1 MARIVLCD
9 NYCWRDLGHLQVDRQ
24 VVAEMKIEVKDL
36 LHWGQTII
44 VGICIGYYI
53 ANSQWI
59 SALSDGHKNMT
70 AEQDGKKIIKTIAK
84 EIKNR

>member
-1 MARIVLCD
+1 
-9 NYCWRDLGHLQVDRQ
+9 
-24 VVAEMKIEVKDL
+24 MKIEVKDL

-59 SALSDGHKNMT
+59 SALSDGHKMMS
-70 AEQDGKKIIKTIAK
+70 AEQSGKQVIKSVAK
-84 EIKNR
+84 ELRQK